1 MNKILLAACTP
12 AQEKI
17 LKEYTHFI
25 PVEMLSD
32 GDILVLDRDSD
43 PETLCLGPYAVM
55 KNGFIQEIDYH
66 YRLYHT
72 YHGGRPH
79 DIQD

>member
-17 LKEYTHFI
+17 LKDYTHFI

-32 GDILVLDRDSD
+32 GDILVLDRDCD
-43 PETLCLGPYAVM
+43 PETLRLGPYVLM
-55 KNGFIQEIDYH
+55 QNGFIQDVTYH
-66 YRLYHT
+66 YRAN
-72 YHGGRPH
+72 HGGNPH
-79 DIQD
+79 DK

>member
-43 PETLCLGPYAVM
+43 PETLCLGPYVVM
-55 KNGFIQEIDYH
+55 KNGFIQDINYH

-79 DIQD
+79 DSQD

>member
-17 LKEYTHFI
+17 LKDYTHFI

-32 GDILVLDRDSD
+32 GDILVLDRDCD
-43 PETLCLGPYAVM
+43 PETLRLGPYVLM
-55 KNGFIQEIDYH
+55 QNGFIQDVTYH
-66 YRLYHT
+66 YRT
-72 YHGGRPH
+72 NHGGNPH
-79 DIQD
+79 DK